1 MHEYSKFSKRES
13 DFVVVIFPSEGI
25 LIQLSSILIID
36 LSDCVAFVRFRLP
49 PTNRYLES
57 SSLICLKT
65 SLYVTYTYTYI
76 HIHMY
81 IYMYKY
87 IHIIQLSFLTTEM
100 LSLS

>member
-49 PTNRYLES
+49 PSNRYLES

-65 SLYVTYTYTYI
+65 SLYVIYI
-76 HIHMY
+76 HTHTHTHTHTHIY
-81 IYMYKY
+81 IY
-87 IHIIQLSFLTTEM
+87 
-100 LSLS
+100 

>member
-13 DFVVVIFPSEGI
+13 DFVVVIFPSKRI

-36 LSDCVAFVRFRLP
+36 LSNCVAFVRFRLP
-49 PTNRYLES
+49 PSNRYLES

-65 SLYVTYTYTYI
+65 SLYVTYTYTY
-76 HIHMY
+76 M
-81 IYMYKY
+81 YMYMYMYTY
-87 IHIIQLSFLTTEM
+87 IHITQLSFLTTEM

>member
-25 LIQLSSILIID
+25 LIQLSSILKID

-49 PTNRYLES
+49 PSNRY
-57 SSLICLKT
+57 LICLKT

-76 HIHMY
+76 Y
-81 IYMYKY
+81 IYICIHTY
-87 IHIIQLSFLTTEM
+87 I
-100 LSLS
+100 

>member
-25 LIQLSSILIID
+25 LIRLSSILTID

-49 PTNRYLES
+49 PSNRYLES

-65 SLYVTYTYTYI
+65 SLYVIYTHTHTHIYIYI
-76 HIHMY
+76 HI
-81 IYMYKY
+81 
-87 IHIIQLSFLTTEM
+87 
-100 LSLS
+100 